1 MASIYKEVVIEVR
14 PDEVWA
20 ALRDWGALHR
30 RLAPGFVT
38 DCRLDG
44 EDRIV
49 TFAGGLVVREVL
61 VALDDE
67 RRRLVW
73 TVVDGP
79 YSHHNG
85 DDCTAIGVDATLA
98 SAVHGGEPD
107 LPVGAVPISPALDLA
122 HRTLLARA
130 RRGDDEHQLYERAL
144 RLITSGAAEREPR
157 SGGVGKPGRRGRPSR
172 AGRSGPGGA
181 GRTS

>member
-1 MASIYKEVVIEVR
+1 MASIYREVVIEAR

-85 DDCTAIGVDATLA
+85 AAQVHAEGSRSRFVWTADLLPHERAAATAQAMEEGLRT
-98 SAVHGGEPD
+98 
-107 LPVGAVPISPALDLA
+107 IK
-122 HRTLLARA
+122 RTL
-130 RRGDDEHQLYERAL
+130 E
-144 RLITSGAAEREPR
+144 GAEP
-157 SGGVGKPGRRGRPSR
+157 G
-172 AGRSGPGGA
+172 
-181 GRTS
+181 